1 MVGSKGS
8 VDSFLSWNAQTMGEF
23 GGAQRKG
30 GGPVDK
36 FPGFMSELVSR
47 NVGVAAIQETR
58 WLGSGEKFG
67 RILSL
72 NRHSP
77 VSFLV
82 IAL

>member
-36 FPGFMSELVSR
+36 FPGFMSEMLLKKR
-47 NVGVAAIQETR
+47 G
-58 WLGSGEKFG
+58 G
-67 RILSL
+67 
-72 NRHSP
+72 
-77 VSFLV
+77 
-82 IAL
+82 

>member
-47 NVGVAAIQETR
+47 NVGVAAI
-58 WLGSGEKFG
+58 K
-67 RILSL
+67 
-72 NRHSP
+72 
-77 VSFLV
+77 
-82 IAL
+82 

>member
-36 FPGFMSELVSR
+36 FPGFMSELLLKKRGGWEVVK
-47 NVGVAAIQETR
+47 NF
-58 WLGSGEKFG
+58 LGGS
-67 RILSL
+67 
-72 NRHSP
+72 
-77 VSFLV
+77 
-82 IAL
+82 

>member
-30 GGPVDK
+30 GGPVDQ

-58 WLGSGEKFG
+58 WLGSGE
-67 RILSL
+67 
-72 NRHSP
+72 N
-77 VSFLV
+77 FLGGS
-82 IAL
+82 